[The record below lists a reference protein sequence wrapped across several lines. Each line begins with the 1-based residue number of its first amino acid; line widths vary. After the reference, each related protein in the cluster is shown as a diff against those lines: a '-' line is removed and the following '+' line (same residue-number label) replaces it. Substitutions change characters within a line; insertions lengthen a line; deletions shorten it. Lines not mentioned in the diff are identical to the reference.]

1 MRAPLGFDT
10 TLHIR
15 VEPELREA
23 LADVARK
30 ERTTPSE
37 VARRGLRAL
46 LASRPSTY
54 SDDRL
59 HERPGSSQPV
69 AA

>member
-15 VEPELREA
+15 VEPELRDA
-23 LADVARK
+23 LAVAARK

-46 LASRPSTY
+46 LASRPLAHV
-54 SDDRL
+54 D
-59 HERPGSSQPV
+59 ERSLAQS
-69 AA
+69 ATS

>member
-15 VEPELREA
+15 VEPELRDA
-23 LADVARK
+23 LAVAARK

-37 VARRGLRAL
+37 VVRRSLRAI
-46 LASRPSTY
+46 LAPSLR
-54 SDDRL
+54 SADDGRG
-59 HERPGSSQPV
+59 RAGSSQTVP
-69 AA
+69 A